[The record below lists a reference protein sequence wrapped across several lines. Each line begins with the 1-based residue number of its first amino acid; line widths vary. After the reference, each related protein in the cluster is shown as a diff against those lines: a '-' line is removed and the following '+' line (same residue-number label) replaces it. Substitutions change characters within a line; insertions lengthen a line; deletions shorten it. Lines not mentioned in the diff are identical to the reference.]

1 MQRLLACEG
10 PATSADALL
19 LVTPELKRIRTMG
32 VSDGHPVIT
41 RKFAQDPL
49 STKPPEPTVLL
60 AAERARRRV
69 VNSMVIYMGH
79 SGLNSQ
85 REPNTALAV
94 PREHRGRQAVLGL
107 IGDVQRLLFILDLDD
122 GCYRTE
128 DLVLCD
134 RHVVRHAGKD
144 VRRQHLAIGQAP
156 QQLERALLPCALDEG
171 KMSAQLAL
179 LGDWSARYRSVA

>member
-1 MQRLLACEG
+1 MQRFVGWEG

-60 AAERARRRV
+60 AAERARRRAV
-69 VNSMVIYMGH
+69 DSMVIYMRH

-94 PREHRGRQAVLGL
+94 PREHPGRQAVLGL
-107 IGDVQRLLFILDLDD
+107 IGDVQRPLFILDLKC
-122 GCYRTE
+122 GSYWPKNR
-128 DLVLCD
+128 L
-134 RHVVRHAGKD
+134 
-144 VRRQHLAIGQAP
+144 
-156 QQLERALLPCALDEG
+156 
-171 KMSAQLAL
+171 
-179 LGDWSARYRSVA
+179 

>member
-69 VNSMVIYMGH
+69 VDSMVIYMRH
-79 SGLNSQ
+79 SGLTSQ
-85 REPNTALAV
+85 RAPNTALPLPPQHPGPHPA
-94 PREHRGRQAVLGL
+94 PPL
-107 IGDVQRLLFILDLDD
+107 I
-122 GCYRTE
+122 
-128 DLVLCD
+128 
-134 RHVVRHAGKD
+134 
-144 VRRQHLAIGQAP
+144 P
-156 QQLERALLPCALDEG
+156 ALH
-171 KMSAQLAL
+171 
-179 LGDWSARYRSVA
+179 